1 MSAMNFIA
9 LVMIMATIAIFV
21 EVIIGLNKMHKQTMA
36 LVQDY
41 DRAWG
46 TDKENAA

>member
-1 MSAMNFIA
+1 MSAMNIIA
-9 LVMIMATIAIFV
+9 LVLIMATIGIFV

-36 LVQDY
+36 LVKEY

>member
-1 MSAMNFIA
+1 MELMNIIA
-9 LVMIMATIAIFV
+9 LVMIGATIGIFV

-36 LVQDY
+36 LVAEY

>member
-1 MSAMNFIA
+1 MSAMDVIA
-9 LVMIMATIAIFV
+9 LVIVLASAGIFV

-36 LVQDY
+36 LVNEF
-41 DRAWG
+41 DRVWG

>member
-1 MSAMNFIA
+1 MTAMDVIA

-21 EVIIGLNKMHKQTMA
+21 EVIIGLNKMNKQTMA
-36 LVQDY
+36 LVAEY